1 MASNNHP
8 SRARAAR
15 KRREATE
22 ATTGDTCQ
30 PVPQVPQVPPARR
43 QAPLGPTIRRVGE
56 AADDLAEAIR
66 GLSVEEV
73 GRVLER
79 ADQDFDLVLL
89 EADAA
94 HLAGAIL

>member
-15 KRREATE
+15 KRREATG

-30 PVPQVPQVPPARR
+30 PVPQVPPARH

-56 AADDLAEAIR
+56 AAADLAEAIR